1 MTAAEEIQEHFGMRL
16 DTVRLRAI
24 IEELIGDSRDVEDVL
39 PVVSYAYDRLDRFAD
54 IGSARLSLGLFPIKI
69 APLLAKEDAM
79 GRLVKTLLLGAL
91 TRVVVET
98 LNESG

>member
-1 MTAAEEIQEHFGMRL
+1 MKAVEEIQEHFGMAIN
-16 DTVRLRAI
+16 VAVLRSL
-24 IEELIGDSRDVEDVL
+24 IEELIGDSREVEDVL
-39 PVVSYAYDRLDRFAD
+39 PVVQYAYERLGSFAD

-69 APLLAKEDAM
+69 APLLAKDDAM

-98 LNESG
+98 MNERA